1 MFFKNRS
8 GASRLMKTVIFEV
21 AKRRPRVPVAGSPT
35 NETEPM
41 RGEKGSASP
50 PRKEIGGTF
59 SRFKNAQCPVDTAD
73 ISVSHS

>member
-8 GASRLMKTVIFEV
+8 GVSRLTKTVIFEV
-21 AKRRPRVPVAGSPT
+21 AKRGRCQLVAHSPT

-73 ISVSHS
+73 VAVSHL

>member
-8 GASRLMKTVIFEV
+8 AASRLSKTVIFEL
-21 AKRRPRVPVAGSPT
+21 AKGRSRFPTEDSPT

-50 PRKEIGGTF
+50 PRKEIGGYAHSF
-59 SRFKNAQCPVDTAD
+59 ENAQYPVDTAD
-73 ISVSHS
+73 MALSHL